1 MAGFDV
7 SVRLRMMTRDLT
19 SGARRV
25 QRTMQRMSKSVRRSA
40 LGMSRSMRGAARG
53 VDRPW
58 VNAFTRIQR
67 AAFRTQV
74 AVRGVTRDMAR
85 DFQRHHRES
94 RARLSQARSDL
105 YSTAFTAAPMMLP
118 AYQGVRYED
127 KLYEVA
133 KLYGLD
139 AETTRGKGLKALD
152 LQKKVNIDKMQIG
165 DVMAS
170 AGRLGVP
177 LDKLQGFTYDTLLSA
192 KSFEM
197 GKEAGNVATIMARIK
212 QQFSLTEEGAARTAD
227 AFNILGNFGEYEH
240 RELLR
245 AFQRGGGM
253 MAKKGFTAG
262 QSGVLF
268 SMGLIGGYGA
278 ERSGRMTAGLL
289 NTIYSKGSAKTKEG
303 AKFRAQMKELG
314 FSYKEFQG
322 FLDKGQSFNAFR
334 GFMNAIEE
342 YKNRYKDPFVGMRK
356 QQELMANMFPRGQQ
370 MILSFLTHWKLLER
384 QIDLVLD
391 KDGKIKSK
399 TNVNGVEID
408 VFGSRKNEV
417 ANRQKSALE
426 KLKKTYNTFD
436 RIMTKS
442 GFNILDTVK
451 WVATG
456 VNGYLASFEAYAE
469 TNGGTIKR
477 IMQGITIA
485 VGAVFAG
492 IAGHLAL
499 AALRF
504 SGLTFIIGKLWS
516 LFVKPFAGGFLVGL
530 LSGSGSLGRMIVLTY
545 RYAGALGV
553 LKFVAGKVFS
563 LMGGV
568 GRMIALTYRYAGALG
583 LLKTV
588 LRGVF
593 RLMGGWIGVGITA
606 AVMLYENWDWVKG
619 KLFTIWDA
627 IAAKYNEFKN
637 LLNTGLTNFASK
649 FMPKDQ
655 AQKKANMVMDP
666 NTWLYGLSFGY
677 FGKNPQK
684 KHGLKDQ
691 DFFGGAAIK
700 GAGQKAAT
708 DIEGAGD
715 QTAAALNKAAAAIAA
730 AAAQIG
736 GAVKLPPSNGQ
747 LHELGAP

>member
-1 MAGFDV
+1 MSGFDV

-58 VNAFTRIQR
+58 VNAFSRIQR

-322 FLDKGQSFNAFR
+322 YLDKGQSFNAFR

-391 KDGKIKSK
+391 KDGKIKEK

-451 WVATG
+451 WVATS

-469 TNGGTIKR
+469 TNGNTIKR

-485 VGAVFAG
+485 IGAVFAG
-492 IAGHLAL
+492 ILGNLAL

-516 LFVKPFAGGFLVGL
+516 LLVRPFAGGFIAGL
-530 LSGSGSLGRMIVLTY
+530 LGG
-545 RYAGALGV
+545 
-553 LKFVAGKVFS
+553 FGKV
-563 LMGGV
+563 
-568 GRMIALTYRYAGALG
+568 GRLIALTYRYAGALG

-593 RLMGGWIGVGITA
+593 RLMGGWIGLGITA

-677 FGKNPQK
+677 FGKNPNK

-691 DFFGGAAIK
+691 DYFGGAAIK